1 MSWLIITKVKFLFSS
16 YTESVL
22 VTVIL
27 QNSSIC
33 FLFGLL
39 EVNLIGESLIGSTRT
54 RKMSSSLVK
63 FLKANY
69 EFSAE

>member
-39 EVNLIGESLIGSTRT
+39 EVNLIGESLIGSTRGQEKC
-54 RKMSSSLVK
+54 RRHLLNS
-63 FLKANY
+63 
-69 EFSAE
+69 